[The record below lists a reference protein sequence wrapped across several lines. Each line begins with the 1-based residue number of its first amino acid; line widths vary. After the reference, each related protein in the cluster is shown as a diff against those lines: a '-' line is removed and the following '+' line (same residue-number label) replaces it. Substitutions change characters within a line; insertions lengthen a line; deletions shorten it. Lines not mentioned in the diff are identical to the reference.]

1 MLKIIINRSLGVTS
15 EQICEQCNPATNC
28 CAHIILLSPR
38 VSAENRQS
46 LGPYARV
53 WSRPVLTVYGPFLS
67 RIASFLP
74 SLPTIWCQ
82 FRPSAPSEQQLLRCI
97 SFNYSCW
104 NKHSNFHR
112 FLGGK
117 LLRQHRLVW
126 WDWFPRAIRRI
137 YCPLPS
143 RALTFNQ
150 IEDYFSQE
158 KRSPAK
164 SGNVFGPAIILG
176 QSVWRPREVIFSKAM
191 TNSFQIS
198 IAKCIFPK
206 CIRPTHILFFA
217 RFWCTISKPQ
227 YLGCELWNEMTN
239 TRYFMG
245 LILFFHRNIL

>member
-1 MLKIIINRSLGVTS
+1 M
-15 EQICEQCNPATNC
+15 
-28 CAHIILLSPR
+28 
-38 VSAENRQS
+38 SAESRQS

-53 WSRPVLTVYGPFLS
+53 WSRPVLTAYGPFLS

-150 IEDYFSQE
+150 IEDYFLQE
-158 KRSPAK
+158 RRRRAK
-164 SGNVFGPAIILG
+164 SGNVFSPVIILG
-176 QSVWRPREVIFSKAM
+176 HIRFGWGWRDGTKDCKS
-191 TNSFQIS
+191 
-198 IAKCIFPK
+198 CIYIEK
-206 CIRPTHILFFA
+206 VQWQENATAIED
-217 RFWCTISKPQ
+217 
-227 YLGCELWNEMTN
+227 G
-239 TRYFMG
+239 
-245 LILFFHRNIL
+245 